1 MLGEKH
7 ETEVDEVGSG
17 TKRGRA
23 AAAELAV
30 WDRI

>member
-7 ETEVDEVGSG
+7 ETEGDEVGSG

-23 AAAELAV
+23 AAELAV